1 MNAKEYLS
9 RYHETEI
16 KINKLQQMVDEY
28 IRLANSIP
36 GINFDAI
43 RVDGTKSLQAPF
55 EKWILR
61 ALNDEAVILELKSKL
76 PIIKGEIIALIDE
89 LEDKELR
96 KLLIYRYL
104 DWSSWQEIADKMFVS
119 ISTLKRWHKTA
130 IESIS
135 TNTKESHEFKH
146 KT

>member
-1 MNAKEYLS
+1 MNVKEYLS

-16 KINKLQQMVDEY
+16 KIIKLQQMVDEY

-61 ALNDEAVILELKSKL
+61 ALNDEAVIVELKRKL
-76 PIIKGEIIALIDE
+76 PIIKGEIIAVIDE

-104 DWSSWQEIADKMFVS
+104 DWSSWQEIAEKMFVS
-119 ISTLKRWHKTA
+119 ISTLKRWHLKA
-130 IESIS
+130 LDLLKI
-135 TNTKESHEFKH
+135 
-146 KT
+146 

>member
-1 MNAKEYLS
+1 MNVKEFLS
-9 RYHETEI
+9 RYHETEV
-16 KINKLQQMVDEY
+16 KISKLQQIVDEY

-43 RVDGTKSLQAPF
+43 RVDGTKSLEAPF

-61 ALNDEAVILELKSKL
+61 ALNDEVVIEELKREL
-76 PIIKGEIIALIDE
+76 PIIKGEIVAAIDE

-96 KLLIYRYL
+96 KVLIYRYI
-104 DWSSWQEIADKMFVS
+104 DRNSWQEIAAKMYVS

-130 IESIS
+130 LQCIPIMNHDEPS
-135 TNTKESHEFKH
+135 
-146 KT
+146 

>member
-16 KINKLQQMVDEY
+16 KINKLQQIVDEY

-61 ALNDEAVILELKSKL
+61 ALNDEAVISELKRKL
-76 PIIKGEIIALIDE
+76 PIIKGEIIAAIDE

-104 DWSSWQEIADKMFVS
+104 DWSSWQEMADKMFVS
-119 ISTLKRWHKTA
+119 ISTLKRWHKEA
-130 IESIS
+130 LLGIKIMD
-135 TNTKESHEFKH
+135 HDGPQ
-146 KT
+146 

>member
-9 RYHETEI
+9 RYHEAEI

-43 RVDGTKSLQAPF
+43 RVDGTKNLKAPF

-61 ALNDEAVILELKSKL
+61 ALDDEAVIIELKSKL
-76 PIIKGEIIALIDE
+76 PIIKGEIIAVIDE

-104 DWSSWQEIADKMFVS
+104 DWCSWQEIADKMYVS
-119 ISTLKRWHKTA
+119 ISTLKRWHKNA
-130 IESIS
+130 LS
-135 TNTKESHEFKH
+135 TIHFE
-146 KT
+146 

>member
-9 RYHETEI
+9 RYHEAEI

-43 RVDGTKSLQAPF
+43 RVDGTKNLKAPF

-61 ALNDEAVILELKSKL
+61 ALDDEAVIVELKRKL
-76 PIIKGEIIALIDE
+76 PIIKGEIVSLIE
-89 LEDKELR
+89 S
-96 KLLIYRYL
+96 L
-104 DWSSWQEIADKMFVS
+104 DDSD
-119 ISTLKRWHKTA
+119 LKRVLLFRYIDWLSWSEISKKMYYSTATIRRWHDKA
-130 IESIS
+130 LLEIS
-135 TNTKESHEFKH
+135 RSFNLAS
-146 KT
+146 

>member
-43 RVDGTKSLQAPF
+43 RVDGTKSLHAPF

-61 ALNDEAVILELKSKL
+61 ALNDEAVIIELKRKL
-76 PIIKGEIIALIDE
+76 PIIKGEIIAVIDE

-119 ISTLKRWHKTA
+119 ISTLKRWHKIA
-130 IESIS
+130 LQSIRF
-135 TNTKESHEFKH
+135 E
-146 KT
+146 

>member
-43 RVDGTKSLQAPF
+43 RVDGTKNLQAPF

-61 ALNDEAVILELKSKL
+61 ALNDEAVIIELKLIL
-76 PIIKGEIIALIDE
+76 PTIKGEIIAVIDE

-119 ISTLKRWHKTA
+119 ISTIKRWHKTA
-130 IESIS
+130 LELLKIQ
-135 TNTKESHEFKH
+135 KLV
-146 KT
+146 

>member
-43 RVDGTKSLQAPF
+43 RVDGTKSLKAPF

-61 ALNDEAVILELKSKL
+61 ALNDESVITELKSKL
-76 PIIKGEIIALIDE
+76 PIIKGEIIAAIDE

-119 ISTLKRWHKTA
+119 ISTLKRWHKEA
-130 IESIS
+130 LLEIKIMDLDGPQ
-135 TNTKESHEFKH
+135 
-146 KT
+146 

>member
-9 RYHETEI
+9 RYHEAEI

-43 RVDGTKSLQAPF
+43 RVDGTKNLKAPF

-61 ALNDEAVILELKSKL
+61 ALDDEAVIIELKSKL
-76 PIIKGEIIALIDE
+76 PIIKGEIIAVIDE

-104 DWSSWQEIADKMFVS
+104 DWSSWQEIAEKMFVS
-119 ISTLKRWHKTA
+119 ISTLKRWHIKA
-130 IESIS
+130 LDLLKI
-135 TNTKESHEFKH
+135 
-146 KT
+146 

>member
-9 RYHETEI
+9 RYHEAEI

-43 RVDGTKSLQAPF
+43 RVDGTKNLKAPF

-61 ALNDEAVILELKSKL
+61 ALDDEAVIIELKSKL
-76 PIIKGEIIALIDE
+76 PIIKGEIIAVIDE
-89 LEDKELR
+89 IEDKELR

-104 DWSSWQEIADKMFVS
+104 DWSSWQEIAEKMFVS
-119 ISTLKRWHKTA
+119 ISTLKRWHVCALNLIK
-130 IESIS
+130 ILQEK
-135 TNTKESHEFKH
+135 KEDD
-146 KT
+146 

>member
-1 MNAKEYLS
+1 MNVKEYLS

-61 ALNDEAVILELKSKL
+61 ALNDEAVIVELKRRL
-76 PIIKGEIIALIDE
+76 PIIKGEIVSLIE
-89 LEDKELR
+89 
-96 KLLIYRYL
+96 IL
-104 DWSSWQEIADKMFVS
+104 DNSD
-119 ISTLKRWHKTA
+119 LKRILLFRYIDWLSWSEISKKMYCSIATIRRWHDKA
-130 IESIS
+130 LLEIS
-135 TNTKESHEFKH
+135 GSFNLAS
-146 KT
+146 

>member
-9 RYHETEI
+9 RYHEAEI

-43 RVDGTKSLQAPF
+43 RVDGTKNLKAPF

-61 ALNDEAVILELKSKL
+61 ALDDEAVILELKSKL
-76 PIIKGEIIALIDE
+76 PIIKGEIIAVIDE

-104 DWSSWQEIADKMFVS
+104 DWSSWQEIAEKMFVS
-119 ISTLKRWHKTA
+119 ISTLKRWHKEA
-130 IESIS
+130 LLEIKIMD
-135 TNTKESHEFKH
+135 HDGPR
-146 KT
+146 

>member
-16 KINKLQQMVDEY
+16 KINKLQQIVDEY

-61 ALNDEAVILELKSKL
+61 ALNDEAVISELKRKL
-76 PIIKGEIIALIDE
+76 PIIKGEIIAAIDE

-104 DWSSWQEIADKMFVS
+104 DWSSWQEMADKMFVS
-119 ISTLKRWHKTA
+119 ISTLKRWHKEA
-130 IESIS
+130 LLGIKIMDHDEP
-135 TNTKESHEFKH
+135 
-146 KT
+146 

>member
-1 MNAKEYLS
+1 MMNAKEYLS

-43 RVDGTKSLQAPF
+43 RVDGTKSLHAPF

-61 ALNDEAVILELKSKL
+61 ALNDEAVIIELKRKL
-76 PIIKGEIIALIDE
+76 PIIKGEIIAVIDE

-119 ISTLKRWHKTA
+119 ISTLKRWHKIA
-130 IESIS
+130 LQSIRF
-135 TNTKESHEFKH
+135 E
-146 KT
+146 

>member
-16 KINKLQQMVDEY
+16 KINKLQQIVDEY

-43 RVDGTKSLQAPF
+43 RVDGTKSLKAPF

-61 ALNDEAVILELKSKL
+61 ALDDEAVILELKSKL
-76 PIIKGEIIALIDE
+76 PIIKGEIIAVIDE
-89 LEDKELR
+89 IEDKELR

-104 DWSSWQEIADKMFVS
+104 DWSSWQEIAEKMFVS
-119 ISTLKRWHKTA
+119 ISTLKRWHVCALNLIK
-130 IESIS
+130 ILQEK
-135 TNTKESHEFKH
+135 KEDD
-146 KT
+146 

>member
-43 RVDGTKSLQAPF
+43 RVDGTKNLQAPF

-61 ALNDEAVILELKSKL
+61 ALNDEAVIIELKRIL
-76 PIIKGEIIALIDE
+76 PTIKGEIIAVIDE
-89 LEDKELR
+89 LENKELR

-104 DWSSWQEIADKMFVS
+104 DWSSWQEIAEKMFVS
-119 ISTLKRWHKTA
+119 ISTLKRWHLKA
-130 IESIS
+130 LEQLDDQ
-135 TNTKESHEFKH
+135 FK
-146 KT
+146 